1 MRGQL
6 SRFRFALT
14 LVGSVAATLAM
25 AETAPP
31 VWSGPT
37 TKVKVGITA
46 RPDQAIQELA
56 IARGFFRQQGIE
68 IERVPS
74 GSGNDFIPPLAL
86 NQIQV
91 ASGSPNAA
99 LFNALNRGID
109 LRIVADYARLR
120 GADDGTISIVVR
132 DDLLQSQ
139 AIKGPIDLK
148 NKTIGLLPGRGQMSY
163 LLVDSMLKKNG
174 MAWSDIKVQN
184 LGFSDMLVALTNKR
198 IDAAF
203 MIEPLITTAAA
214 KGIAKPLVKGG
225 EVEGGAHMA
234 VLLYSAEFAKQSDLA
249 TRFMT
254 AYLQGVRAYH
264 EAFAE
269 KKDQEAAIEILTRTL
284 SVKDAEVWRK
294 MPAQYTDLNGTIDV
308 ADLKRQAAA
317 YKQLG
322 DISGPVP
329 DIDKYVDQSFA
340 KAAADKLGRR

>member
-1 MRGQL
+1 M
-6 SRFRFALT
+6 
-14 LVGSVAATLAM
+14 
-25 AETAPP
+25 
-31 VWSGPT
+31 
-37 TKVKVGITA
+37 
-46 RPDQAIQELA
+46 
-56 IARGFFRQQGIE
+56 
-68 IERVPS
+68 
-74 GSGNDFIPPLAL
+74 
-86 NQIQV
+86 QV

-120 GADDGTISIVVR
+120 DANDGTISIVVR
-132 DDLLQSQ
+132 DDLLQSNTIN
-139 AIKGPIDLK
+139 APSDLK

-184 LGFSDMLVALTNKR
+184 LGFSDMLVAMTNKR

-214 KGIAKPLVKGG
+214 KGIAKPLIKGG
-225 EVEGGAHMA
+225 DVESGAHMA
-234 VLLYSAEFAKQSDLA
+234 VLLYSAEFAKRRDVA

-269 KKDQEAAIEILTRTL
+269 KKNQDEAIEILKHTL
-284 SVKDAEVWRK
+284 SVKDPEVWRK
-294 MPAQYTDLNGTIDV
+294 MPAQYTDLNGTVDV

-329 DIDKYVDQSFA
+329 DIEKYVDQSFA
-340 KAAADKLGRR
+340 KAAADVLGRR